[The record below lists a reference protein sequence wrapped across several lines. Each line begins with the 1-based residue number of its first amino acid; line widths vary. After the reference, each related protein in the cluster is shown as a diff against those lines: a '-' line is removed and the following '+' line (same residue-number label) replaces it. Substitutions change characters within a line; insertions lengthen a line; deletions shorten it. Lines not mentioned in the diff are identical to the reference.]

1 MMAIFEKWVTVIGE
15 VHLRG
20 SARKAYE
27 KITTQELGSI

>member
-20 SARKAYE
+20 SAE
-27 KITTQELGSI
+27 KHMKSTTQELGSI